1 MDKPEIKKTIL
12 VVDDDATNRLVVRA
26 LMERRGYEILEADS
40 GYAALE
46 AVKTVHFDL
55 ILMDLS
61 MPDMDGFETTYRLRS
76 ASDYLNKL
84 PIFAL
89 TAHTSRKD
97 VQKCLD
103 AGLNGVIPKPFDS
116 HRADQLL
123 SLIKSPID
131 GSA

>member
-1 MDKPEIKKTIL
+1 
-12 VVDDDATNRLVVRA
+12 
-26 LMERRGYEILEADS
+26 
-40 GYAALE
+40 
-46 AVKTVHFDL
+46 
-55 ILMDLS
+55 